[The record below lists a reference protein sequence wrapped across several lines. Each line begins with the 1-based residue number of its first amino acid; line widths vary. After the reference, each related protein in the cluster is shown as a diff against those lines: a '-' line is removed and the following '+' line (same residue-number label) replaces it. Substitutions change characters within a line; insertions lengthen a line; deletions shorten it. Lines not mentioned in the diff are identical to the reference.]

1 MTKHLDDP
9 ETATCDNNV
18 LFDIFEKK
26 YIIAGTILFEPY
38 LSEILKWSF
47 SKMVYSES
55 ELTDELIS
63 IDKKGLDY
71 IILPDFKRL
80 FYSKD
85 YGVQIK
91 INEARIMC
99 DNIGWGL
106 DF

>member
-1 MTKHLDDP
+1 MEIEK
-9 ETATCDNNV
+9 NSIKNSRNV
-18 LFDIFEKK
+18 LCDVFEKK
-26 YIIAGTILFEPY
+26 YIIAGTILFQPY
-38 LSEILKWSF
+38 LSEILNWSF
-47 SKMVYSES
+47 SKMVYSDS